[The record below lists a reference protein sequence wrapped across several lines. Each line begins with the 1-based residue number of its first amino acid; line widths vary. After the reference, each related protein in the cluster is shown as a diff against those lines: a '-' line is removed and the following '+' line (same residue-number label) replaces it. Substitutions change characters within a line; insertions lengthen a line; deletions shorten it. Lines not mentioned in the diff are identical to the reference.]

1 MGSCNVPILSYCCY
15 LPSDWHS
22 RLSSTQEMKIK
33 FPIKIVITSNNE
45 VWRTYN
51 SAEEYRKGGAV
62 RTPYRIEDANGK
74 QVFHEQLTK

>member
-1 MGSCNVPILSYCCY
+1 
-15 LPSDWHS
+15 
-22 RLSSTQEMKIK
+22 MKIK